1 MCPSFKTCH
10 RSPLLLYSQLPR
22 PPSLSFCTG
31 QAACSKS
38 NLLLKKFFF
47 GAVPQLFD
55 TAVYI
60 YTQQTP
66 RPDLVSQYKEPCGLQ
81 GWLSYLRTTPRRS
94 PSATW
99 AYRCQAGCRRAA
111 GHTRAQLLD
120 CRITSGVGG
129 ITHCL
134 RSKLHS
140 DSGLICTAL
149 VIRR

>member
-81 GWLSYLRTTPRRS
+81 GWLSYLRTAPLTQRHLGLPM
-94 PSATW
+94 PSRVSAS
-99 AYRCQAGCRRAA
+99 RRAYQSA
-111 GHTRAQLLD
+111 A
-120 CRITSGVGG
+120 
-129 ITHCL
+129 
-134 RSKLHS
+134 
-140 DSGLICTAL
+140 A
-149 VIRR
+149 